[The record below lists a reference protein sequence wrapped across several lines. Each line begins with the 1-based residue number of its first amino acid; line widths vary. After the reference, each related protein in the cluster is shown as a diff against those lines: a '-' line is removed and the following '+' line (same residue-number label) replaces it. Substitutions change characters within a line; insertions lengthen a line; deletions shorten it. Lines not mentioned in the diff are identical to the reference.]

1 MRVKGTIL
9 RKPFVSL
16 SVLALVVALGAGAGV
31 GGSMAHGA
39 DPEAEAARAAP
50 STGFV
55 ATDEERPL
63 GSETDVASNEG
74 DGTARASDVW
84 PSSQSAGMMAKLF
97 MMATV
102 AGAGPMS
109 GAALMF
115 R

>member
-1 MRVKGTIL
+1 M

-16 SVLALVVALGAGAGV
+16 SALALVVALGAGAGV

-39 DPEAEAARAAP
+39 DPEAEAAPAA
-50 STGFV
+50 GAV
-55 ATDEERPL
+55 VMDEEQPL
-63 GSETDVASNEG
+63 GSETDVAGDEG

>member
-1 MRVKGTIL
+1 MFAI
-9 RKPFVSL
+9 
-16 SVLALVVALGAGAGV
+16 ALVVALGAGTV
-31 GGSMAHGA
+31 FSGSVAHGT
-39 DPEAEAARAAP
+39 DLKAEAGSAAP
-50 STGFV
+50 GTGV
-55 ATDEERPL
+55 APMDGGQPL
-63 GSETDVASNEG
+63 ANESDVAGDEG
-74 DGTARASDVW
+74 DGTERANNVW